1 MRATTLSYYK
11 ELVLVTAVVYN
22 LKCDKLVRITPFILF
37 SKKHQKQ
44 VMVRD
49 MLIKSISHICEN
61 CNLSLTKS
69 VTYHNNEINSK
80 YNIFLPKL

>member
-1 MRATTLSYYK
+1 
-11 ELVLVTAVVYN
+11 
-22 LKCDKLVRITPFILF
+22 
-37 SKKHQKQ
+37 
-44 VMVRD
+44 MVRD

-80 YNIFLPKL
+80 YNIFLPKLWKTTFIIQFLMVKFHNTE

>member
-37 SKKHQKQ
+37 SKN
-44 VMVRD
+44 
-49 MLIKSISHICEN
+49 IKSRSWFETC
-61 CNLSLTKS
+61 
-69 VTYHNNEINSK
+69 
-80 YNIFLPKL
+80 